1 MNKPRLFRETL
12 ILYDGFAVSSMKVVQ
27 YLELRISSRIFFE
40 QIIST
45 VCSVHLEYVK
55 KGKVLEDFLIL
66 VNDQLNAQILVL

>member
-1 MNKPRLFRETL
+1 
-12 ILYDGFAVSSMKVVQ
+12 MKVVQ